1 MIRCQR
7 PALFGLLGVIF
18 VRHLLLTFDEVPFK
32 CGNGMH
38 TTLGMVVLTEIK
50 W

>member
-18 VRHLLLTFDEVPFK
+18 VRHLLLTFDEVPK
-32 CGNGMH
+32 
-38 TTLGMVVLTEIK
+38 VWK
-50 W
+50 WDAYDSWYGGFDRN